1 MKFSNLQLRR
11 PLVCLVAG
19 LFLSTVALAEK
30 PEGAGGGNSGH
41 GNGNGNSNSNS
52 NSNGNGNG
60 NSNGKRDRADNS
72 EQNMRQGRV
81 LQNSGGDQTERRG
94 EAGTERK
101 GQKARAAG
109 PVNVGSYFADN
120 QRTAVRT
127 YYGNQYS
134 AGRCPPGLAKKNN
147 GCMPPGQARKW
158 AVGQQL
164 PRDVVYYSV
173 PQSVVSQLG
182 AAPPSYKYLR
192 VAADILLIAIGTN
205 LVVDAIQDL
214 GRL

>member
-19 LFLSTVALAEK
+19 LFLSTAALAEK
-30 PEGAGGGNSGH
+30 PEGAGGGNGGH
-41 GNGNGNSNSNS
+41 GNGNGNGH
-52 NSNGNGNG
+52 SNGNGNG
-60 NSNGKRDRADNS
+60 KRDRPDNS
-72 EQNMRQGRV
+72 EQNMRQG
-81 LQNSGGDQTERRG
+81 QAAPNSGGDQTERRSQ
-94 EAGTERK
+94 ERK

-109 PVNVGSYFADN
+109 PVNVGSYFVDN

-182 AAPPSYKYLR
+182 AAPPSYKYVR

-205 LVVDAIQDL
+205 MVVDAIQDL